1 MPVLLEHAFPVPC
14 AQLAAKQVWKDTTQ
28 WKGWLMCAQQTVP
41 ESFPALLGLP
51 ADVLSAAAR
60 AMPETTRQSLV
71 IFAKSGSVAVPATT
85 LAVLEQMQQPAA
97 AASEPA

>member
-1 MPVLLEHAFPVPC
+1 
-14 AQLAAKQVWKDTTQ
+14 
-28 WKGWLMCAQQTVP
+28 MCAQQTVP

-60 AMPETTRQSLV
+60 AMPEATRQSLV

-85 LAVLEQMQQPAA
+85 QAVLEQMQQAAA